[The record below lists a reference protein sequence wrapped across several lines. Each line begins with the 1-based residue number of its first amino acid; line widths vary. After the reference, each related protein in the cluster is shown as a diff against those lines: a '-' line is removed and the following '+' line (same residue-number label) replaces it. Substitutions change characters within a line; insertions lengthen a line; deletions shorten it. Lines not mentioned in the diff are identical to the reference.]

1 MSYLTL
7 AAAVRLE
14 DVIKGSRFIAHAR
27 PVPDVTSA
35 ERVTEEISTTH
46 ADATHNCWAYRIG
59 DVYRFSDDGEPG
71 GTAGR
76 PMLEVLTQRGLDR
89 IVAVVTRYY
98 GGTKLGAGGLV
109 RAYGGTLAKALDTAI
124 VREVKPRV
132 ALSVHVPFA
141 HLDVVHRLVDSTPEL
156 HKGSS
161 DFDAEGMTL
170 TLTLPAAQQDLFA
183 DALRDATR
191 DDAKVLSAEPLPF

>member
-7 AAAVRLE
+7 AAAVRRE
-14 DVIKGSRFIAHAR
+14 DVIKGSRFIARAHPA
-27 PVPDVTSA
+27 PDVEAA
-35 ERVTEEISTTH
+35 ERVIREISSAH

-76 PMLEVLTQRGLDR
+76 PMLEVLSQRGLDR
-89 IVAVVTRYY
+89 VAAVVTRYY

-109 RAYGGTLAKALDTAI
+109 RAYGGTLAKALDTAT

-132 ALSVHVPFA
+132 ALRVHVPFA
-141 HLDVVHRLVDSTPEL
+141 YLDVVHRLLDSAPEL
-156 HKGSS
+156 RKGSS
-161 DFDAEGMTL
+161 DFDAAGMTL
-170 TLTLPAAQQDLFA
+170 TLTLPAAEQDRFA
-183 DALRDATR
+183 AALREATR
-191 DDAKVLSAEPLPF
+191 DDATVVGAEPLPF